1 MGLFKRLLEEAS
13 DDAIRWIGSIANKMG
28 TTPESIYRQVG
39 DYPEKLFL
47 QAPQMFK
54 FFEPLDLFD
63 IMSEAKRGYS
73 DLTLMP
79 TEVFRDLAAQI
90 NPAVKEM
97 SDEKV
102 RNFMDLI
109 EQGIALDTSKSGM
122 PVLTYTNP
130 IGEVV
135 QITGHDSRHRTRA
148 LERLGE
154 PYQLVR
160 MIPEQGA
167 ARVSEISPEAKVYT
181 EQSPMQMEGKG
192 GKLYGALGE
201 LMKILGL
208 VSVPAGALTMQKE
221 GKDKE

>member
-208 VSVPAGALTMQKE
+208 VSVPAGALTM
-221 GKDKE
+221 KDKNAPF

>member
-1 MGLFKRLLEEAS
+1 MGLFKKILEEAS
-13 DDAIRWIGSIANKMG
+13 DDAIRWIGSVASKMG

-63 IMSEAKRGYS
+63 IMSEAKRGYT
-73 DLTLMP
+73 DLALMP

-160 MIPEQGA
+160 MMPEQGA
-167 ARVSEISPEAKVYT
+167 ARVSEISPEANVYT

-208 VSVPAGALTMQKE
+208 VAAPAGALTM
-221 GKDKE
+221 KDENAPF

>member
-1 MGLFKRLLEEAS
+1 MGFLKKLVEEAS
-13 DDAIRWIGSIANKMG
+13 DDAIRWISSVASKMG
-28 TTPESIYRQVG
+28 TTPESLKEQVG

-54 FFEPLDLFD
+54 FFEPADIVD
-63 IMSEAKRGYS
+63 IMSEAKKGYT
-73 DLTLMP
+73 DLALMP

-97 SDEKV
+97 SDVKV

-109 EQGIALDTSKSGM
+109 EQGIAFDTSQSGM
-122 PVLTYTNP
+122 PVLTYSHP
-130 IGEVV
+130 MDEVV

-154 PYQLVR
+154 PYQLVQ
-160 MIPEQGA
+160 MQPEEGY

-208 VSVPAGALTMQKE
+208 VAAPAGALTM
-221 GKDKE
+221 KDKNAPF